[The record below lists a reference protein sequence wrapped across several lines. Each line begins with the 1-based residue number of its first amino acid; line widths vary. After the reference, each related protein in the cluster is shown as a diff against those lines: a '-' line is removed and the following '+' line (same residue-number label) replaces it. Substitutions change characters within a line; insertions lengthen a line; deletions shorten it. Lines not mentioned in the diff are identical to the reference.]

1 MDQYGYRFRAL
12 GGPCTLRIYGRS
24 ESICAAAAEAA
35 QAEILRIERK
45 YSRYRDDS
53 VVSRINGLAGSEVG
67 IEVDDETA
75 GLLDYADAAYAQSD
89 GLFDITS
96 GVLRRAWD
104 FRSGCVPKQ
113 AQILQLLQL
122 VGWHRVEWNRPRIRL
137 PLPEMQLDFGGFG
150 KEYAA
155 DRAAAILRGYGIEHG
170 LVDLSGDLVLVG
182 PHPDGSPWR
191 VGIQHPREIERA
203 MAVVDLEAGAVA
215 GSGDYERYFEQGG
228 KRYCHIL
235 NPLTG
240 WPVSELSAVSVIAS
254 QCLIAGTATTIAML
268 KEKQGTAWLNGL
280 GLPWIA
286 AHRDG
291 TISGSIDHQRAS
303 RMDYRSGAGSDEWR
317 APIPAPI
324 GQAANSR

>member
-1 MDQYGYRFRAL
+1 MEPYGYTFRAL

-24 ESICAAAAEAA
+24 ESACAAAADAV
-35 QAEILRIERK
+35 QAEVLRIERK

-53 VVSRINGLAGSEVG
+53 VVSRINGLAGSDVG

-104 FRSGCVPKQ
+104 FRSGRVPEQ
-113 AQILQLLQL
+113 AQIQELLQL
-122 VGWHRVEWNRPRIRL
+122 VGWHRVKWDRPRIKL

-155 DRAAAILRGYGIEHG
+155 DRAAAILRRHGIEHG

-191 VGIQHPREIERA
+191 VGIQHPRDTARA

-215 GSGDYERYFEQGG
+215 GSGDYERYFEQDG

-235 NPLTG
+235 NPMTG
-240 WPVSELSAVSVIAS
+240 WPVGELSAVSVIAS
-254 QCLIAGTATTIAML
+254 QCLVAGTATTIAML
-268 KEKQGTAWLNGL
+268 KEKDGKAWLGNL

-291 TISGSIDHQRAS
+291 TVTGSIDHRSAA
-303 RMDYRSGAGSDEWR
+303 RMDYRPGESSDAWR
-317 APIPAPI
+317 AAIK
-324 GQAANSR
+324 QTMSSR